1 MKETYYIGLDVHKD
15 TVAIASIKSGSRS
28 EAIYHS
34 TCGGS
39 NAAVERALRKLA
51 KQLGVKLQELKV
63 CYEAGPTGFVLGRR
77 LIQLGLVCELC
88 SPSKKPALDE
98 AVRDVCRARA
108 DAVDDLSRLGFI

>member
-1 MKETYYIGLDVHKD
+1 MSHALVKGYDELRVSVGYLSDIKIIPKLIMKKTYYIGLDVHKD

-51 KQLGVKLQELKV
+51 KQLGVKLQEPH
-63 CYEAGPTGFVLGRR
+63 CTDFHE
-77 LIQLGLVCELC
+77 
-88 SPSKKPALDE
+88 
-98 AVRDVCRARA
+98 
-108 DAVDDLSRLGFI
+108 

>member
-51 KQLGVKLQELKV
+51 KQLGVKLFTRANNSLQLTVAGGRLLKAV
-63 CYEAGPTGFVLGRR
+63 TEGFNQILDGAQH
-77 LIQLGLVCELC
+77 LDLDNLSCTKSIC
-88 SPSKKPALDE
+88 SN
-98 AVRDVCRARA
+98 V
-108 DAVDDLSRLGFI
+108 